1 MINKTYIKLW
11 TMLLGLI
18 VILVLGAVNLFHF
31 SIVPTSFYYLGII
44 IVLYLGY
51 KYYNMSNN
59 GFEIMSIQEK
69 KIINDIIEYFS
80 IFVYV
85 IIIIQLLFNFLFFPA
100 TVKMSSMNPLL
111 IEGDRVVVAMGNKKL
126 ERFDIVVFEVDT
138 KIQNNLIP
146 SEDGSLWIKR
156 LIGKPGESIEF
167 IEGKLYINDIEVYEK
182 YLYNEDGEF
191 HFGYNPTSGIYDSR
205 TPTFTSGDVM
215 KINGFSGNIIPEDY
229 YLLLGDNRSKSTDAN
244 EIGLIHRSQIIG
256 EAKYRSESIFKLEKI
271 GG

>member
-11 TMLLGLI
+11 TMLLGLV

-31 SIVPTSFYYLGII
+31 SIVPTSFYILGII
-44 IVLYLGY
+44 IILYLGY
-51 KYYNMSNN
+51 KYFSISNN
-59 GFEIMSIQEK
+59 GFELMTEK
-69 KIINDIIEYFS
+69 VDRIIIDIIEYFS
-80 IFVYV
+80 ILVYV

-100 TVKMSSMNPLL
+100 TVRMSSMNPLL
-111 IEGDRVVVAMGNKKL
+111 IEGDRVVVTMGNKKL

-138 KIQNNLIP
+138 DIQTNLIS

-156 LIGKPGESIEF
+156 LIGQPGERLEF
-167 IEGKLYINDIEVYEK
+167 VEGKLYINDIAVYEPH
-182 YLYNEDGEF
+182 LYNEEGDF

-205 TPTFTSGDVM
+205 TPTFTSADVL
-215 KINGFSGNIIPEDY
+215 KINGFSGNVIPEDY

-244 EIGLIHRSQIIG
+244 EIGLVHKSQIIG
-256 EAKYRSESIFKLEKI
+256 EAKYRSNSIFKIEKI